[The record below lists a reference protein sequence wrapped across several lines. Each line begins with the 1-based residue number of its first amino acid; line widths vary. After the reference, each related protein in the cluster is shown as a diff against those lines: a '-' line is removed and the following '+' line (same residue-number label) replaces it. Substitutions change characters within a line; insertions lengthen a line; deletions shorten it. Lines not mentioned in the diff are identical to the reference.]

1 MTTEEMIT
9 EAKALW
15 HSKLGA
21 ESCPGD
27 AQYRTWI
34 NSCGLPSLLCAIPI
48 TEWKRRKIALTGEP
62 MATLGLWRY
71 CSSVTKRNSVEVGYV
86 RPEFTGRYDRYADY
100 HAEDGAPEKQ
110 ASFNA
115 PAEWLQA

>member
-1 MTTEEMIT
+1 MNMEAIE
-9 EAKALW
+9 EAKAMW

-21 ESCPGD
+21 DSCPGD

-34 NSCGLPSLLCAIPI
+34 NSCGLPSLLYAIPI
-48 TEWKRRKIALTGEP
+48 TEWKRRTVALTGVP
-62 MATLGLWRY
+62 MTTVSLWKY

-86 RPEFTGRYDRYADY
+86 RPASPRYDRYAD
-100 HAEDGAPEKQ
+100 HNEEKQ
-110 ASFNA
+110 AQFAA